1 MNNMFT
7 ISATEARKEWSS
19 LIDTVVREKPAFV
32 TRTRDLIILSNL
44 QTMEALL
51 ERYSFTA
58 EEFIEDNG
66 SVTLS
71 LNEIDLVVNSETK
84 EKAVLMLAEELK
96 EYAEEY
102 YNEFNFWSNAPNR
115 KSHLP
120 YVLKV
125 LLLDDINK
133 IGATVKCQ
141 PGKN

>member
-1 MNNMFT
+1 MFT

-19 LIDTVVREKPAFV
+19 VIDTVVREKPAFV